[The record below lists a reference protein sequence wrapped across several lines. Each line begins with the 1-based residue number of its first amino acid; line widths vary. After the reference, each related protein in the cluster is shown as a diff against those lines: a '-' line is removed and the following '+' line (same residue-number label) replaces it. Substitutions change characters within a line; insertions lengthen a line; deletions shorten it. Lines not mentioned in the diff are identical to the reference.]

1 MKPSDG
7 LMLETFQLNT
17 MLITVHFAGK
27 RYMKIKINTKMRD
40 LRTKTVGNSLNVWIV
55 MPFCLARYPI
65 CSDATQHP
73 SFAKL

>member
-17 MLITVHFAGK
+17 KLITVKFAGN

-55 MPFCLARYPI
+55 LPNPVLNLFGYHSSSVL
-65 CSDATQHP
+65 
-73 SFAKL
+73 